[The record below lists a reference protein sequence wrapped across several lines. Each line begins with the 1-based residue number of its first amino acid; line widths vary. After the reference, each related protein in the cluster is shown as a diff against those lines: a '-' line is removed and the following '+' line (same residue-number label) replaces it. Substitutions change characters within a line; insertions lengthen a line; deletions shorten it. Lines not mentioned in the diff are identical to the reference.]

1 MNFGETELEGA
12 SALIC
17 HEERDSQRY
26 LCGFFYA
33 DDVPEFSGHLH
44 LELGGLQVRDRL
56 SLLVGH

>member
-26 LCGFFYA
+26 LCGFYA
-33 DDVPEFSGHLH
+33 DDVPEFSCDFHV
-44 LELGGLQVRDRL
+44 ELGGLQVRDRL